1 MDYQDKIKEV
11 YQLSQFSID
20 NAIYK
25 YYLVGNYTEPQRH
38 LMIVNNG
45 NEITVVTKEENAH
58 LLTVLNVNKENWR
71 LINIKCG
78 KPFYCVGFLAGISEA
93 FAKNGIDITITS
105 TFEYDFIFVQEKF
118 LEEAILIMISLGI
131 IKK

>member
-45 NEITVVTKEENAH
+45 NEITVVTKKKMH
-58 LLTVLNVNKENWR
+58 IYLL
-71 LINIKCG
+71 
-78 KPFYCVGFLAGISEA
+78 Y
-93 FAKNGIDITITS
+93 
-105 TFEYDFIFVQEKF
+105 
-118 LEEAILIMISLGI
+118 
-131 IKK
+131 